1 MLIRSVRS
9 AVYLTVLLGL
19 ASACTEEKAQPTPG
33 TGTGTGPTAPPVGNG
48 EARDYAA
55 YTKVVWADEFDG
67 NSLDPTKWEYEVKDT
82 WYNNE
87 LEATTNRPENL
98 VVTGGNLNI
107 IARREAYNGK
117 QYTSAR
123 IVTRGKRDFEY
134 GRYDVRAKMPT
145 GKGLWP
151 AAWMLGSDLK
161 NWPACGEIDIAEM
174 RGSAP
179 TRNLTTMHFGVDVAG
194 HKQGGTT
201 YTLPNASATNTLA
214 TDFHIYTVVRSQDKM
229 RFYLD
234 GVQYYTFGASDA
246 SPNPFNNPFY
256 AILNVAVGGDFDG
269 DPDGTTVFPQ
279 TMQVDY
285 VRFSQYPQ

>member
-1 MLIRSVRS
+1 MLIHS
-9 AVYLTVLLGL
+9 ARTAIHLSLLLGW
-19 ASACTEEKAQPTPG
+19 AAACTEVKSKGQPGPATPPA
-33 TGTGTGPTAPPVGNG
+33 TNA

-67 NSLDPTKWEYEVKDT
+67 NTLDPSKWTYEVKDT

-87 LEATTNRPENL
+87 LQATTNRVDNL
-98 VVTGGNLNI
+98 TVTGGNLNI

-123 IVTRGKRDFEY
+123 IVTSGKHDFEY
-134 GRYDVRAKMPT
+134 GRYDVRAQMPT

-151 AAWMLGSDLK
+151 AAWMLGSCSAP
-161 NWPACGEIDIAEM
+161 WPACGEIDIAEL

-179 TRNLTTMHFGVDVAG
+179 ARNLTTMHFGVDAA
-194 HKQGGTT
+194 HHLQAGTT
-201 YTLPNASATNTLA
+201 YTLPNASATNSLA

-234 GVQYYTFGASDA
+234 GIEYYSFDPNNA
-246 SPNPFNNPFY
+246 SPYPFNNPFY

-269 DPDGTTVFPQ
+269 NPDATTVFPQ